1 MCSAR
6 SENVNSA
13 LSKALMEYY
22 AVPGRFSL
30 MLRQPLVAFEQ
41 FDKIILWAQGKI
53 QEGGV
58 DHREQLQKA
67 SIFFVQ
73 RVCFRG
79 ENTHYDVLGLE
90 RECSAEALRQR
101 YRALIGLTH
110 PDRNISGLPLN
121 AAVRINKAYDI
132 LSNEQERIEYDALLS
147 RVTTISP
154 RAFPVSDYSN
164 PSKSASVHHR
174 LRSLI
179 PNFKNTIFYILPIF
193 FILSVIIMVTFGG
206 GGAGLDIVEKKSNYS
221 KKLNTF
227 EDTSLDPKLPAQTSI
242 AINDSAQSVLES
254 SASVFGPIANVYK
267 NVVRSIEP
275 REDKNIQNE
284 ISQVISPPVIA
295 VSKLDDNAETLN
307 NPSTLK
313 SSSVASASASAVSAM
328 LPSPLVNASLSAPV
342 PVTTV
347 IDTNT
352 LRQNKSSNLELAPE
366 SVQSLPPAYL
376 AEARLS
382 LTQLISSLERPSEID
397 FLQSRMMRRGVSGN
411 LFGVAL
417 PQIRDAAV
425 IRVDQF
431 TFNEKLDKNQ
441 LVLSGS
447 VAYMLATHAGQLT
460 PYRYAVYAEFKNIDK
475 NAAMSRFELREA
487 R

>member
-1 MCSAR
+1 
-6 SENVNSA
+6 
-13 LSKALMEYY
+13 
-22 AVPGRFSL
+22 
-30 MLRQPLVAFEQ
+30 
-41 FDKIILWAQGKI
+41 
-53 QEGGV
+53 
-58 DHREQLQKA
+58 
-67 SIFFVQ
+67 
-73 RVCFRG
+73 
-79 ENTHYDVLGLE
+79 
-90 RECSAEALRQR
+90 
-101 YRALIGLTH
+101 
-110 PDRNISGLPLN
+110 
-121 AAVRINKAYDI
+121 
-132 LSNEQERIEYDALLS
+132 
-147 RVTTISP
+147 
-154 RAFPVSDYSN
+154 
-164 PSKSASVHHR
+164 
-174 LRSLI
+174 
-179 PNFKNTIFYILPIF
+179 
-193 FILSVIIMVTFGG
+193 
-206 GGAGLDIVEKKSNYS
+206 
-221 KKLNTF
+221 
-227 EDTSLDPKLPAQTSI
+227 
-242 AINDSAQSVLES
+242 
-254 SASVFGPIANVYK
+254 
-267 NVVRSIEP
+267 
-275 REDKNIQNE
+275 
-284 ISQVISPPVIA
+284 
-295 VSKLDDNAETLN
+295 
-307 NPSTLK
+307 
-313 SSSVASASASAVSAM
+313 M

-366 SVQSLPPAYL
+366 SVQPQPPAYL